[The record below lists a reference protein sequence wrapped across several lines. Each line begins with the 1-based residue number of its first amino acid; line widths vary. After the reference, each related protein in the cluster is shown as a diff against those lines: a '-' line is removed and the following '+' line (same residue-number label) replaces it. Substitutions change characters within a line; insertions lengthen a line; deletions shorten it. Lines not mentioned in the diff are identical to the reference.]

1 MLRFSFLGLL
11 LTAVLPLAAATQAAP
26 EIKLGV
32 RSTITFQGS
41 IPQNSDEQYQ
51 MRLSDSDAPRPYDLS
66 RETFEIIVPK
76 SYKDSDPHGLFIWI
90 SPGEKPNLNPEWE
103 KVLADEK
110 LIFIGAVNSG
120 NNREVPDRIRLA
132 VDANHHLR
140 QLYKVNPDRV
150 YVSGHSGGA
159 RVASM
164 IGVAYS
170 DMFTGTACFM
180 GVNYFRPTQGKGGM
194 AYDRRYFPHPQMA
207 QIAQQQ
213 NRFAL
218 ITGDK
223 DSNLDNTL
231 AIYEQGFQSDDFKGV
246 KLFQIPGQGHGAPE
260 AKWLEKVIKFLDTG
274 K

>member
-1 MLRFSFLGLL
+1 MRRL
-11 LTAVLPLAAATQAAP
+11 LPLLSLLAVFPVAAATPAASAVKP
-26 EIKLGV
+26 GV

-41 IPQNSDEQYQ
+41 IPQNSNEQYQ
-51 MRLSDSDAPRPYDLS
+51 MRLSDTDAPKPYDLS
-66 RETFEIIVPK
+66 QETFEIIVPK
-76 SYKDSDPHGLFIWI
+76 GYKDSEPHGLFVWI
-90 SPGEKPNLNPEWE
+90 SAGNTPSISPEWE

-132 VDANHHLR
+132 VEANHHLR

-150 YVSGHSGGA
+150 YISGHSGGA

-170 DMFTGTACFM
+170 DMFTGAACFM

-194 AYDRRYFPHPQMA
+194 LYDRRYFPHVEMA

-231 AIYEQGFQSDDFKGV
+231 AIYEQGFQADAFKGA
-246 KLFQIPGQGHGAPE
+246 KLFQIPGQGHAAPE